1 MEATRRRS
9 RWFTGTLATTL
20 QRLKPYDPESK
31 GVSWSG
37 ATGSLKPPSCP
48 GVTSRPRLDFN
59 TQFGHWL
66 DIANARVVRTIKARP
81 VDLLDADRVAMLP
94 FRRSPR
100 RSGGSTGSGWD
111 GTSYVRRQQRLLPST
126 RTSSAG
132 SSTSTPTCPASRSA
146 TTAGSSLPMTGSGH
160 EDRRS
165 PIPST
170 WPLPRNF
177 ANSSS
182 GPVPCQPCTTNW
194 SGTLADMTAR
204 SASPTTRRRW
214 PDGKPRNQDRGQ

>member
-1 MEATRRRS
+1 MRS
-9 RWFTGTLATTL
+9 PGTLATTL

-31 GVSWSG
+31 GVVERRNGFFETSFM
-37 ATGSLKPPSCP
+37 P
-48 GVTSRPRLDFN
+48 GRDFASPADFN

-111 GTSYVRRQQRLLPST
+111 GTTTCASTATTTPST

-170 WPLPRNF
+170 WPAARNF

-182 GPVPCQPCTTNW
+182 GPVPPANPHDELVRD
-194 SGTLADMTAR
+194 LADY
-204 SASPTTRRRW
+204 
-214 PDGKPRNQDRGQ
+214 DRAFGLTDDEEEVA